1 MTANTARAL
10 IRETTGAERLGGR
23 LGEYFWSDHI
33 RRLQT
38 ALGVIWLL
46 DGGLQFQSFMYSR
59 GFLRMIDAGAVGQ
72 PAWLASLLHWGV
84 RIANGDLTV
93 WNTLFALTQVAIGIG
108 LLYRPLVKPALI
120 VAFAWSFF
128 VWGFGEA
135 FGMLLMNMAQPLT
148 GAPGA
153 VLLYGL
159 IGLLAWPNRRPGG
172 LLGVRG
178 AKALWCTLWSVM
190 AYLWLL
196 APNSSPNA
204 THDALTSVPS
214 GISGLTSLQNSLARA
229 SAGHGLVIA
238 LLLGALSLVIAIAVA
253 ADWHPRT
260 WLWVSIV
267 LNLVYWVLGQSLG
280 GMFAG
285 GATDPNAGPLFVLL
299 ACAMFP
305 LLASSPRPIAGASG
319 TTKATPEPGVR

>member
-1 MTANTARAL
+1 MTANTARPL
-10 IRETTGAERLGGR
+10 IRGTTGAERLGGR
-23 LGEYFWSDHI
+23 LGAYFWSDPI

-59 GFLRMIDAGAVGQ
+59 GFLRMIDSGAVGQ
-72 PAWLASLLHWGV
+72 PAWLAGLLHWGV
-84 RIANGDLTV
+84 RMANGDLTV

-108 LLYRPLVKPALI
+108 LLYRPLVKPALA
-120 VAFAWSFF
+120 VSFAWSLF

-135 FGMLLMNMAQPLT
+135 FGMLFMNMAQPLT

-159 IGLLAWPNRRPGG
+159 IGLLAWPNGRPAG

-178 AKALWCTLWSVM
+178 AKVLWCGLWSVM

-196 APNSSPNA
+196 APSSSPNA

-229 SAGHGLVIA
+229 STGHGLVIA

-253 ADWHPRT
+253 AEWHPRT
-260 WLWVSIV
+260 WLWVSIL
-267 LNLVYWVLGQSLG
+267 LNLVYWVLCQSLG

-299 ACAMFP
+299 AGAMLP
-305 LLASSPRPIAGASG
+305 LVGGGPARTAQPPRPF
-319 TTKATPEPGVR
+319 RL

>member
-1 MTANTARAL
+1 MTANTVRPLIGDATRAEGL
-10 IRETTGAERLGGR
+10 AGR
-23 LGEYFWSDHI
+23 LGAYFWSDAI

-38 ALGVIWLL
+38 VLGVLWLL
-46 DGGLQFQSFMYSR
+46 DGGLQFQSFMYSH
-59 GFLRMIDAGAVGQ
+59 GFLRMIDGGAVGQ

-93 WNTLFALTQVAIGIG
+93 WNTLFAVTQVAIGVG
-108 LLYRPLVKPALI
+108 LLYRPLVKPAL
-120 VAFAWSFF
+120 VVSFAWSLF

-159 IGLLAWPNRRPGG
+159 IGLLAWPNGRAGG

-178 AKALWCTLWSVM
+178 AKVLWCALWSVM

-229 SAGHGLVIA
+229 SAGHGLVVA
-238 LLLGALSLVIAIAVA
+238 LLLGALTLVIAIAVV

-267 LNLVYWVLGQSLG
+267 VNLVYWVLSQSLG

-305 LLASSPRPIAGASG
+305 LVGRPPRPITSASG
-319 TTKATPEPGVR
+319 TTKAPPERGFR